1 MVLELMSDDRLK
13 VLLEKEDL
21 KQYDL
26 SFVSIDYKNKK
37 TKEVFWQ
44 VINIA
49 RRKTGF
55 NPQGSKL
62 LIEAYPENGGNVLLY
77 VTKLGEKENKSNSFV
92 FCFDD
97 LDAVLDSLPQFKK
110 SDIRTYNFN
119 LYKME
124 KIFYLAFYTD
134 CEEEDLAS
142 LFLGL
147 NEYGNEIKSP
157 NKRSYL
163 DEHGNLLV
171 KNLRIPS

>member
-26 SFVSIDYKNKK
+26 SFVTIDYRNKK

-49 RRKTGF
+49 RKKTGF

-62 LIEAYPENGGNVLLY
+62 LIEAYPEHDGNVLLY
-77 VTKLGEKENKSNSFV
+77 VTKLGEKERKSNSFV
-92 FCFDD
+92 FGFDN
-97 LDAVLDSLPQFKK
+97 LDAVLDSLSLFKK
-110 SDIRTYNFN
+110 TDIRTYGFN

-124 KIFYLAFYTD
+124 NRFYLAFYTD
-134 CEEEDLAS
+134 CETDELMP
-142 LFLGL
+142 LFLDL
-147 NEYGNEIKSP
+147 NEYGDEIKTP

-163 DEHGNLLV
+163 DEHGSIFVENL
-171 KNLRIPS
+171 KIPS